1 MPRYTFATALGRCAL
16 TWSEAGVTGF
26 SLPEALPQAADVPVP
41 PAAMLALSERA
52 CRHLAGELQ
61 DFADVTF
68 DFSQVTEFQRQVY
81 EAALAVKPGFTL
93 SYGELTAAM
102 GLKRGAARA
111 VGAALGANP
120 WPLLVPCHRF
130 LGPKGQMVGFS
141 AAGGVATKVRLLALE
156 GAQLLAE

>member
-1 MPRYTFATALGRCAL
+1 MPRHTFATALGRCAL
-16 TWSEAGVTGF
+16 TWSEAGITGF
-26 SLPEALPQAADVPVP
+26 SLPEALPQVEDLALP
-41 PAAMLALSERA
+41 PAEIVLLTERVR
-52 CRHLAGELQ
+52 RHLAGEMQ
-61 DFADVTF
+61 DFSDVAF
-68 DFSQVTEFQRQVY
+68 DFRGVTEFQRQVY
-81 EAALAVKPGFTL
+81 EAALAVKAGFTL

-111 VGAALGANP
+111 VGAALGSNP

-141 AAGGVATKVRLLALE
+141 AAGGVATKVRLLAIE